1 MGKQMRVLADGC
13 FDPVH
18 EGHVAY
24 LNAAAAEGDYLIV
37 NMATDREI
45 WEKRPKVG
53 PFLPEAVRKN
63 LLENLK
69 PVSKVVVWDTKEAL
83 EKERPDIYV
92 KGSDWRGRLPEA
104 EQSICDRL
112 GIKVVFL
119 DTVTNSSSRLLEKF
133 LEQAKA
139 HQYE

>member
-1 MGKQMRVLADGC
+1 MSLMKKILADGC
-13 FDPVH
+13 FDPIH

-24 LNAAAAEGDYLIV
+24 LKAAAEQGDYLIV

-53 PFLPEAVRKN
+53 PFLPEAVRKTVI
-63 LLENLK
+63 ENLK

-92 KGSDWRGRLPEA
+92 KGSDWRGRLPQA

-119 DTVTNSSSRLLEKF
+119 DTVTNSSSQLLQNF
-133 LEQAKA
+133 LRQAGA
-139 HQYE
+139 PDHD